1 MHIGES
7 ILTKKPR
14 SILNL
19 EGGIFAAVAPTGLKL
34 EVMCRPGRPM
44 TIIPHQF
51 SQDKSRDD
59 GMWRIIKIRDLND

>member
-1 MHIGES
+1 MYIGES

-14 SILNL
+14 NILNI

-44 TIIPHQF
+44 SIVPHHF
-51 SQDKSRDD
+51 SLEKRRDD
-59 GMWRIIKIRDLND
+59 GMWRIIKIGDLND

>member
-1 MHIGES
+1 MYIGES
-7 ILTKKPR
+7 ILTNKPR
-14 SILNL
+14 NILNI

-44 TIIPHQF
+44 TIIPHHF
-51 SQDKSRDD
+51 SQEQGRDD